1 LVVRTSAPVGKTP
14 ILKAKLTRD
23 HLSAIGALTAEGR
36 MIMQTQ
42 EHSDISPD
50 VVRFWQSLLRE
61 IPGKLLVIWDSA
73 PNSPLL
79 SNSC

>member
-1 LVVRTSAPVGKTP
+1 
-14 ILKAKLTRD
+14 
-23 HLSAIGALTAEGR
+23 

-50 VVRFWQSLLRE
+50 VVRFLQSLLRE

>member
-1 LVVRTSAPVGKTP
+1 
-14 ILKAKLTRD
+14 
-23 HLSAIGALTAEGR
+23 
-36 MIMQTQ
+36 MQTQ

-61 IPGKLLVIWDSA
+61 IPGKLLMIWDGA
-73 PNSPLL
+73 PNSPLF